1 MIPLH
6 ITLAGQPGALTGTIT
21 IADRTWRIAQW
32 RMGGDPG
39 HVNARADDGTQI
51 TLAIAQGHGG
61 LTIGGETWALEG
73 VRWEGMVLSA
83 EARVVDWAA
92 VCAEV
97 LGV

>member
-1 MIPLH
+1 MTLH
-6 ITLAGQPGALTGTIT
+6 IALTGQPGALTGTIT
-21 IADRTWRIAQW
+21 VADRTWRIASW
-32 RMGGDPG
+32 AMGGDPG

-51 TLAIAQGHGG
+51 TLALERGHGG

-73 VRWEGMVLSA
+73 VRWEGLVA
-83 EARVVDWAA
+83 RGEARAVDWTA